1 MDFIRIS
8 EYIGFG
14 GFILW
19 SLIERGFT
27 LTKQQ
32 QRAGQRKA
40 QSSFWLILIFWYGA
54 MFLSIWDVWG
64 SPLTAFQQP
73 FLPLRIIGVIL
84 TLTGLLIRFAAR
96 RALGQSYSV
105 HVETSQKHELVTS
118 GIFSTIRHPAYLGLL
133 CLFLG
138 IPLCLGSWGGLGIAV
153 LAGIPTLIYRI
164 NVEEKFLQQWFGEAY
179 GTYQENTWR
188 LIPYLW

>member
-1 MDFIRIS
+1 MDFIRIA

-27 LTKQQ
+27 FSKQQ
-32 QRAGQRKA
+32 QREGQRKA
-40 QSSFWLILIFWYGA
+40 QLSFWLILIFWYAA

-64 SPLTAFQQP
+64 NPLTAFQQP
-73 FLPLRIIGVIL
+73 FLALRIVGIIL
-84 TLTGLLIRFAAR
+84 TLGGLLLRFAAH

-105 HVETSQKHELVTS
+105 HVETSQKHKLVTS
-118 GIFSTIRHPAYLGLL
+118 GIFSILRHPAYLDLL

-138 IPLCLGSWGGLGIAV
+138 IPLCMGSWGGLLIAG
-153 LAGIPTLIYRI
+153 LGGIPVIIYRI
-164 NVEEKFLQQWFGEAY
+164 RIEERVLVEWFGEAY
-179 GTYQENTWR
+179 KNYLQNTWR

>member
-1 MDFIRIS
+1 MDFIRIA

-27 LTKQQ
+27 FSKQQ
-32 QRAGQRKA
+32 QREGQKKA
-40 QSSFWLILIFWYGA
+40 QFTFWLILIFWYA
-54 MFLSIWDVWG
+54 TMFLSIWDVWG
-64 SPLTAFQQP
+64 NSLTAFQKP
-73 FLPLRIIGVIL
+73 WIVLRAIGILL
-84 TLTGLLIRFAAR
+84 TLGGLLIRFAAR
-96 RALGQSYSV
+96 QALGKSYSV

-118 GIFSTIRHPAYLGLL
+118 GIFSIIRHPAYLGLL

-138 IPLCLGSWGGLGIAV
+138 IPLSMGSWGGLLIAG
-153 LAGIPTLIYRI
+153 LGGIPAIIYRI
-164 NVEEKFLQQWFGEAY
+164 GQEEKFLVEWFGDAY
-179 GTYQENTWR
+179 KTYQQNTWR